1 MCLPRLASL
10 RVMRLVT
17 VMLLGEFAPLYVS
30 WIVVPCEA
38 LLIPWQ
44 RGWRRGCGAIPS
56 LPTGMSM
63 RPVRSPDTVPARWSI
78 SRPTAEY
85 YGRIEVIADRDAQ
98 DKERHTVEG
107 DKIPWA
113 VEPGADI
120 PCIVYVDPV
129 ESIIEEVVRMEAWC
143 VIHRVAG
150 NPL

>member
-1 MCLPRLASL
+1 MRLPRLACL

-17 VMLLGEFAPLYVS
+17 VMLLGEFASLYVS
-30 WIVVPCEA
+30 WIVVSCEA
-38 LLIPWQ
+38 LLIPRQ

-56 LPTGMSM
+56 LPIGMSM

-85 YGRIEVIADRDAQ
+85 YGRIEVIAHRDAQ
-98 DKERHTVEG
+98 DEERYAVEG

-120 PCIVYVDPV
+120 PCVVDEDPV
-129 ESIIEEVVRMEAWC
+129 EAIIEEVVRMEAWC

-150 NPL
+150 DPL